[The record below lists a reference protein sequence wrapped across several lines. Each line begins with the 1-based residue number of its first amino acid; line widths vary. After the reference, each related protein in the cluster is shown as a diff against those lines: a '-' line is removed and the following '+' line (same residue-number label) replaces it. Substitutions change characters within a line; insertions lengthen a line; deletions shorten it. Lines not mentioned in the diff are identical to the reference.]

1 MHRAAYHFIK
11 ALGVSSLTRKS
22 QRKHGANLDGDEED
36 EADVDVS
43 MNIEASADDAEAMA
57 DTMVVDFDLGDT
69 VGKLLAF
76 VNQVRISSEGIREYL
91 AHCCRLQ
98 DVKPIELLLW
108 VRSRW
113 GSLCHCLGVVLLVQK
128 VRCSIVSF
136 SLACTNILGSRLTI
150 FV

>member
-11 ALGVSSLTRKS
+11 ALGISSLSRK
-22 QRKHGANLDGDEED
+22 QKQKQGADDEED
-36 EADVDVS
+36 DDDGTDIDVS
-43 MNIEASADDAEAMA
+43 MDIEASADDVEAMA
-57 DTMVVDFDLGDT
+57 DTMVVDFELGDT

-76 VNQVRISSEGIREYL
+76 VNQVRISSEGVCEYL

-113 GSLCHCLGVVLLVQK
+113 GSLSHCLEAVLLVQK
-128 VRCSIVSF
+128 VS
-136 SLACTNILGSRLTI
+136 
-150 FV
+150 